1 MEPLFE
7 NMVNEKEQKR
17 FLDLINNLKNLS
29 SDDVKKLNVM
39 CDENKI
45 NFDKNNIK
53 GIF

>member
-7 NMVNEKEQKR
+7 NTVNEKEQER

-29 SDDVKKLNVM
+29 SDDVKKLNVT